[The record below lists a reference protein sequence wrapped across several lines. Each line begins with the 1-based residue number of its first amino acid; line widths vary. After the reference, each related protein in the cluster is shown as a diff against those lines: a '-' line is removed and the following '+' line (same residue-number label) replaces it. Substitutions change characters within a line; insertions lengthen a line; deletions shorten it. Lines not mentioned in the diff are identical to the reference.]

1 MRAALLAALA
11 VCAAEGTTMHYM
23 SDTSSVYSY
32 YSTPQEWDISC
43 TAYDTIAFHVKSSV
57 SGYTLKV
64 SYTSLYYGYDQY
76 VTCPYNGKL
85 KLVYTPENSGSHLV
99 RVSWTP
105 RFTSAPTPYW
115 YTPVPT
121 PSPATMHYMSDS
133 GSVDSYYSTPQ
144 EWSISCTPYSTVVVR
159 VTRITA
165 QARLSSGGSSLY
177 SGSNYKT
184 CSYSGKI
191 SLLYTPTDRY
201 SHLLTFNWGSST
213 PSPYYGY
220 TSVPTPSPGT
230 VRYMSDSGS
239 INAYYYNTQVWS
251 ITCRSYST
259 LYVTVT
265 ELSGTLT
272 ADTKTLYSGFDHYP
286 VTCPY
291 TGQLKLTYV
300 PYSGTSHDL
309 GVRWSPDAG
318 DDSQSISP
326 LLIALV
332 ATAGV
337 LVLVGLT
344 VAVYCGCSGKSADP
358 NAYSSNVQV
367 EGYADVVHT
376 GGSGRL
382 QDSYVPPAG
391 QQSMSEMD
399 EQLLPADSSPVM

>member
-144 EWSISCTPYSTVVVR
+144 EWSISCTPYST
-159 VTRITA
+159 
-165 QARLSSGGSSLY
+165 
-177 SGSNYKT
+177 
-184 CSYSGKI
+184 
-191 SLLYTPTDRY
+191 
-201 SHLLTFNWGSST
+201 
-213 PSPYYGY
+213 
-220 TSVPTPSPGT
+220 
-230 VRYMSDSGS
+230 
-239 INAYYYNTQVWS
+239 
-251 ITCRSYST
+251 

-265 ELSGTLT
+265 KYSGALLK
-272 ADTKTLYSGFDHYP
+272 ADTMYLSEGLWD
-286 VTCPY
+286 VSCPY
-291 TGQLKLTYV
+291 TGQVKLSYV
-300 PYSGTSHDL
+300 PYSGPSEVL
-309 GVRWSPDAG
+309 ILKWSPDAG

-376 GGSGRL
+376 GGFGAL
-382 QDSYVPPAG
+382 QDSSSPPEG
-391 QQSMSEMD
+391 QQPMSEMD
-399 EQLLPADSSPVM
+399 EQLLAEDLVPVM

>member
-85 KLVYTPENSGSHLV
+85 KLVYTPETSGSHLV
-99 RVSWTP
+99 SVSWYP
-105 RFTSAPTPYW
+105 RPTYAPTR
-115 YTPVPT
+115 TPP
-121 PSPATMHYMSDS
+121 
-133 GSVDSYYSTPQ
+133 
-144 EWSISCTPYSTVVVR
+144 
-159 VTRITA
+159 
-165 QARLSSGGSSLY
+165 
-177 SGSNYKT
+177 
-184 CSYSGKI
+184 
-191 SLLYTPTDRY
+191 
-201 SHLLTFNWGSST
+201 
-213 PSPYYGY
+213 
-220 TSVPTPSPGT
+220 VPTPSPGT

-376 GGSGRL
+376 GGFGAL
-382 QDSYVPPAG
+382 QDSSSPPVG
-391 QQSMSEMD
+391 QQPMCEMN
-399 EQLLPADSSPVM
+399 EQLLPAAEVDPL